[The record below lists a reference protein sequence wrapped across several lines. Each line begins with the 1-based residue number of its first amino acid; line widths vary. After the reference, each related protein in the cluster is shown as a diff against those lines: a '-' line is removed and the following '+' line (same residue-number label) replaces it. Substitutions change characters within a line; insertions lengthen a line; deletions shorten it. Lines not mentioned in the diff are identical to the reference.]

1 MSGRNLFR
9 HFPREVDMNT
19 RKVVKNREGLQKFI
33 NAMNGKENI
42 TTTVYGFRE
51 LKPNGTRAEYI
62 TAVIPHFVVDMDRN
76 RAEEKLGMTEDEAGD
91 RCSQE
96 AWRLSMHLLENKIK
110 HAIWFT
116 GGGFHIWVMLDK
128 EYALPPKEANELLFS
143 GRTLINKWV
152 RDMDLVTLDPVVSF
166 RPDRH
171 IRIPNSFN
179 FKRNLWTIPL
189 FPGSLGDKWSFY
201 EQMAQEP
208 KLVFTSSVRRAW
220 RLKSSSVT
228 QTTTSLFPIPMCN
241 STLKTF
247 KLRWSG
253 FKTSLSCPV

>member
-1 MSGRNLFR
+1 MKGGTSFGISQGKLTLE
-9 HFPREVDMNT
+9 H

-76 RAEEKLGMTEDEAGD
+76 GAEEKLGMTEDEAGD

-152 RDMDLVTLDPVVSF
+152 QDMDLVTA
-166 RPDRH
+166 RPRGFFPP
-171 IRIPNSFN
+171 RPPYPN
-179 FKRNLWTIPL
+179 PQL
-189 FPGSLGDKWSFY
+189 FQF
-201 EQMAQEP
+201 QAQ
-208 KLVFTSSVRRAW
+208 SVDY
-220 RLKSSSVT
+220 
-228 QTTTSLFPIPMCN
+228 SLFPWLIG
-241 STLKTF
+241 
-247 KLRWSG
+247 R
-253 FKTSLSCPV
+253 